1 MGHAERRT
9 RLKNAE
15 ERHLQELFELLKMPS
30 ISAHTAS
37 RPTMEQCAQWL
48 RQKLEDVGLQSV
60 VDETDGWPVVYG
72 ERIVDPALPT
82 VLIYGHY
89 DVQPPDPL
97 DLWTTPPF
105 EPTVRNGNIYA
116 RGATDDKGQMY
127 CYIKAL
133 EVLGEEPEILDRL
146 NIKML
151 IEGEEE
157 VGSPSLRPYLDANK
171 DRLACDVILISDSSM
186 YAPGKPSVM
195 IGLRGLSYLEVKVEG
210 PSHDL
215 HSGLYGGA
223 APNPIHALSKMIASL
238 HDADGRVTVPGFYD
252 DVLELSAEE
261 RAVQQQYSQS
271 SKDFCEEIGANQEI
285 GERGYSI
292 LERTTSRPCLD
303 INGIWGG
310 YTEEGSKTVL
320 PSKAEAK
327 LSCRLVPHQNPHR
340 IAKLVGEHL
349 VRIAPPAY
357 RASYFVHDGGAPY
370 LADPSS
376 KAVDAVCDALRMVWD
391 TDALKL
397 RGGGS
402 IPIVSDFKNVL
413 GADAVLMGLGLNDD
427 RLHSPDE
434 KFGLENYYQGIRAC
448 AEALTQLGREDFR
461 RPAVSGK

>member
-1 MGHAERRT
+1 MSHAERRV
-9 RLKNAE
+9 RLESAQD
-15 ERHLQELFELLKMPS
+15 RHLEELFELLRMPS
-30 ISAHTAS
+30 VSAHS
-37 RPTMEQCAQWL
+37 SSKETMYQCAQWL

-60 VDETDGWPVVYG
+60 VDETDRWPVVYG
-72 ERIVDPALPT
+72 ERLVDPRLPT

-105 EPTVRNGNIYA
+105 EPAVRNGNIYA

-133 EVLGEEPEILDRL
+133 EILQSEPDILDGL
-146 NIKML
+146 NIKMI

-157 VGSPSLRPYLDANK
+157 IGSPSLRPYLDTNAE
-171 DRLACDVILISDSSM
+171 RLSCDVILISDSSM

-223 APNPIHALSKMIASL
+223 APNPIHALSAMIASL
-238 HDADGRVTVPGFYD
+238 HDEDGRVTVPSFYE
-252 DVLELSAEE
+252 DVAELSDQDRE
-261 RAVQQQYSQS
+261 VQRTYSQS
-271 SKDFCEEIGANQEI
+271 SSAFCEEIGAVREV

-310 YTEEGSKTVL
+310 YIEEGSKTVL

-327 LSCRLVPHQNPHR
+327 LSCRLVPHQDPHK
-340 IAKLVGEHL
+340 IARMVGEHL
-349 VRIAPPAY
+349 VHIAPPEF
-357 RASYFVHDGGAPY
+357 RASYIVHDGGAPY

-376 KAVDAVCDALRMVWD
+376 PAVDAVCKALGVVWGEE
-391 TDALKL
+391 TLKL

-413 GADAVLMGLGLNDD
+413 GADSVLMGLGLNDD

-434 KFGLENYYQGIRAC
+434 KFGVENYFQGIRSC
-448 AEALTQLGREDFR
+448 AEAITQLARADFR
-461 RPAVSGK
+461 AAQVSE

>member
-1 MGHAERRT
+1 MGHADRRS
-9 RLKNAE
+9 RLESARA
-15 ERHLQELFELLKMPS
+15 RHLEELFELLRIPS
-30 ISAHTAS
+30 VSAHS
-37 RPTMEQCAQWL
+37 SSKETMYTCAHWL
-48 RQKLEDVGLQSV
+48 RQKLEDAGLQAV
-60 VDETDGWPVVYG
+60 VDDTDRWPVVYG
-72 ERIVDPALPT
+72 ERLVDPSLPT

-105 EPTVRNGNIYA
+105 EPTVRDGNIYA

-127 CYIKAL
+127 SYVKAL
-133 EVLGEEPEILDRL
+133 EVLQHEPDVLNRL
-146 NIKML
+146 NIKMI

-157 VGSPSLRPYLDANK
+157 VGSPSLRPYLDK
-171 DRLACDVILISDSSM
+171 YKERLACDVILISDSSM

-223 APNPIHALSKMIASL
+223 APNPIHALSQMIASL

-252 DVLELSAEE
+252 DVLALSDDE
-261 RAVQQQYSQS
+261 REVQRAYSQS
-271 SKDFCEEIGANQEI
+271 SEAFCEEIGANQEI

-310 YTEEGSKTVL
+310 YIEEGSKTVL

-327 LSCRLVPHQNPHR
+327 LSCRLVPHQDPHK

-357 RASYFVHDGGAPY
+357 RATYFVHDGGAPY

-376 KAVDAVCDALRMVWD
+376 KAVEAVCAALHTVWNAE
-391 TDALKL
+391 ALKL

-402 IPIVSDFKNVL
+402 IPIVSDFKQVL
-413 GADAVLMGLGLNDD
+413 GADSVLMGLGLNDD

-461 RPAVSGK
+461 AR

>member
-1 MGHAERRT
+1 MSHDARRQ
-9 RLKNAE
+9 RLDASKD
-15 ERHLQELFELLKMPS
+15 RHLEELFTLLRMPS

-37 RPTMEQCAQWL
+37 KDVMEECAQWL
-48 RQKLEDVGLQSV
+48 RVKMEEAGLETV
-60 VDETDGWPVVYG
+60 VDPTDGWPVVYG
-72 ERIVDPALPT
+72 ERIVDPSLPT

-97 DLWTTPPF
+97 ELWTTPPF
-105 EPTVRNGNIYA
+105 EPTVRDGNIYA

-133 EVLGEEPEILDRL
+133 EVLQHEQEVLDRV

-151 IEGEEE
+151 VEGEEE
-157 VGSPSLRPYLDANK
+157 VGSPSLRPYLEANK

-195 IGLRGLSYLEVKVEG
+195 VSLRGLSYLEVKVEG
-210 PSHDL
+210 ASHDL

-223 APNPIHALSKMIASL
+223 APNPIHGLSQMIASL
-238 HDADGRVTVPGFYD
+238 HDAHGRVTVPGFYD
-252 DVLELSAEE
+252 DVLDLTVAEREVQSALSPSPAKF
-261 RAVQQQYSQS
+261 R
-271 SKDFCEEIGANQEI
+271 KEIGATQEI
-285 GERGYSI
+285 GEEGYSI

-303 INGIWGG
+303 LNGIWGG
-310 YTEEGSKTVL
+310 YIEEGSKTVL

-327 LSCRLVPHQNPHR
+327 LSCRLVADQDPHK

-349 VRIAPPAY
+349 VKIAPAGF
-357 RASYFVHDGGAPY
+357 RVSYFVHDGGAPY

-376 KAVDAVCDALRMVWD
+376 NAVEAVCSALEVVWD
-391 TDALKL
+391 QKTLKV

-402 IPIVSDFKNVL
+402 IPIVSDFRNVL
-413 GADAVLMGLGLNDD
+413 GADAVLMGLGLDDD

-434 KFGLENYYQGIRAC
+434 KFGLENFFQGIRAC
-448 AEALTQLGREDFR
+448 AEALTQLAATDFR
-461 RPAVSGK
+461 T